1 MPQEKQENDRGSE
14 ARDNLD
20 IKDKLFFTMQRLQE
34 KDYFKTSDIALCA
47 ALCCY
52 GYQVEAVDKQNVS
65 KAFFLIC
72 RDEQLD
78 GLIQKYFIHQLKVE
92 PLGFFN
98 FLKEIKTR
106 IYNI

>member
-1 MPQEKQENDRGSE
+1 MEK
-14 ARDNLD
+14 
-20 IKDKLFFTMQRLQE
+20 ILQE
-34 KDYFKTSDIALCA
+34 KDFFKTSDIALCS

-52 GYQVEAVDKQNVS
+52 NYQVEAIDRQNPS
-65 KAFFLIC
+65 KVIFLVK

-78 GLIQKYFIHQLKVE
+78 GLIQLYFTHQLKVE
-92 PLGFFN
+92 PLSFFN

>member
-1 MPQEKQENDRGSE
+1 MEEILK
-14 ARDNLD
+14 
-20 IKDKLFFTMQRLQE
+20 E
-34 KDYFKTSDIALCA
+34 KDYFKSSDMCLCS

-52 GYQVEAVDKQNVS
+52 DYQIEAIDKQNPAKVI
-65 KAFFLIC
+65 FLIK

-78 GLIQKYFIHQLKVE
+78 DLIKQYFTHQLRVE
-92 PLGFFN
+92 PLSFFN

>member
-1 MPQEKQENDRGSE
+1 MTE
-14 ARDNLD
+14 
-20 IKDKLFFTMQRLQE
+20 ILQE
-34 KDYFKTSDIALCA
+34 KDYFKSSDISLCS

-52 GYQVEAVDKQNVS
+52 GYQIEAINKQNPS
-65 KAFFLIC
+65 KAVFLIK

-78 GLIQKYFIHQLKVE
+78 GLIQLYFTHQLKVE
-92 PLGFFN
+92 PLSFFN